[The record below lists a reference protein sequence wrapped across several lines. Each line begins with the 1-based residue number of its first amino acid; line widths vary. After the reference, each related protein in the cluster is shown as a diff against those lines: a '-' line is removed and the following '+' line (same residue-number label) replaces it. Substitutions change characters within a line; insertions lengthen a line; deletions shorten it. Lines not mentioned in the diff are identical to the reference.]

1 MIVIE
6 NISKKI
12 NHKITHDSISLEF
25 SRGVH
30 CIMGKNGAGK
40 SILLKMIAGVLPPD
54 SGSVFYDDMDLYSSG
69 AAPRRTIGYLP
80 EIPELY
86 DFLTVKEYL
95 GFVAGVKQEPES
107 RIDEFLEPLSL
118 ADSIHKKIKSLSNG
132 MKRKVMLT
140 ACLMG
145 HPEHLIL
152 DEPFNAL
159 DHQAVVFL
167 KDVIHESIQKQNRVI
182 VFSAHRIEFSKEF
195 QCKCYQMDQGRIKKL

>member
-1 MIVIE
+1 VQAQDHPE
-6 NISKKI
+6 QAAL
-12 NHKITHDSISLEF
+12 DL
-25 SRGVH
+25 
-30 CIMGKNGAGK
+30 
-40 SILLKMIAGVLPPD
+40 
-54 SGSVFYDDMDLYSSG
+54 GSVFYDDMDLYSSG

-80 EIPELY
+80 EIPKLY

-182 VFSAHRIEFSKEF
+182 VFSTHRIEFSKEF